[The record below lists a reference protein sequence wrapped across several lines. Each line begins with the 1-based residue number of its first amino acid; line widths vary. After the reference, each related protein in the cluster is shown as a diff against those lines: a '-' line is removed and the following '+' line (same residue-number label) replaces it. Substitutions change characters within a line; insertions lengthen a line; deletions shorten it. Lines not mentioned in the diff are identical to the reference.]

1 MPKVSIGIP
10 VYNGE
15 RFLPEA
21 LDSMLNQEVE
31 DFELIVSDNASED
44 RTEEVARS
52 YCERDPRVRYHRNE
66 VNVGLVANFNR
77 VFELSTGAYFRW
89 AASDDVLEP
98 QYLTRCI
105 EVLDS
110 DPGVVLAASE
120 VRLIEADGSPVRF
133 DAGAGHHVTRYGEEL
148 QSAVF
153 PSSLGS
159 HRVTERFRDVVMS
172 LTSNPLASCIYG
184 LGRRDAIARALP
196 MQPYL
201 GSEKVLLARL
211 ALEGRFYIVPEKL
224 FVRRFH
230 PEHFGMHTPK
240 EATKLINPAVSK
252 VHFTSGK
259 QLYGYLRAIKASSL
273 GPSQRLRLTGLL
285 LTKVTRVIIERI
297 TRVFRR

>member
-77 VFELSTGAYFRW
+77 VFELSTGPYFRW
-89 AASDDVLEP
+89 AASDDVLESH
-98 QYLTRCI
+98 YLTRCV

-133 DAGAGHHVTRYGEEL
+133 DEMAGHHVTRYGEEL
-148 QSAVF
+148 QSVDF
-153 PSSLGS
+153 PPALGS
-159 HRVTERFRDVVMS
+159 YAVTERFRDVVMS

-184 LGRRDAIARALP
+184 LGRRDAIARSLP

-211 ALEGRFYIVPEKL
+211 ALEGRLHIVPEEL

-240 EATKLINPAVSK
+240 EAMKLINPASSK

-259 QLYGYLRAIKASSL
+259 QLYGYLGAIKTSGLGSS
-273 GPSQRLRLTGLL
+273 QKLRLTGVLL
-285 LTKVTRVIIERI
+285 RKVASVTGDRV